1 MSMPNC
7 MRAAVRVIAGLAL
20 CASVQATAEAP
31 KGLPARA
38 EKSPAPATGE
48 KPRAAPPE
56 VSVPSA
62 RGPAPVLD
70 QRPRYKG
77 RTIRCWQ
84 FGRLILEEPVAD
96 GTRTDGHVLQLRQP
110 GSGAGLQLIELK
122 DAVCLIGPGAAH
134 Q

>member
-1 MSMPNC
+1 MSMPKW
-7 MRAAVRVIAGLAL
+7 MRAAARVISGLVL
-20 CASVQATAEAP
+20 CASVHAATEAP
-31 KGLPARA
+31 PSPPARS
-38 EKSPAPATGE
+38 EKGSPAAGE
-48 KPRAAPPE
+48 KPRAAASPE
-56 VSVPSA
+56 VSIPSA
-62 RGPAPVLD
+62 RGPAPALD

-96 GTRTDGHVLQLRQP
+96 GAKSDGHVLQLRQP
-110 GSGAGLQLIELK
+110 GNGAGLQLVELK

>member
-1 MSMPNC
+1 MPMPKW
-7 MRAAVRVIAGLAL
+7 MRAAARVFSGLVL
-20 CASVQATAEAP
+20 CASVHAATEAPQSPAARSEKGSATAGE
-31 KGLPARA
+31 KARA
-38 EKSPAPATGE
+38 AES
-48 KPRAAPPE
+48 PE

-96 GTRTDGHVLQLRQP
+96 GAKPDGKSVQLRQP
-110 GSGAGLQLIELK
+110 GNGAGLQLLELK
-122 DAVCLIGPGAAH
+122 DAICLIGPGAAH

>member
-1 MSMPNC
+1 MSMLKW
-7 MRAAVRVIAGLAL
+7 MRAAARVFSGLVL
-20 CASVQATAEAP
+20 CASVHAATEPA
-31 KGLPARA
+31 KGPPARA
-38 EKSPAPATGE
+38 EKGPSTAAE
-48 KPRAAPPE
+48 KPRASPSPE

-62 RGPAPVLD
+62 RGPAPALD

-96 GTRTDGHVLQLRQP
+96 GAKPDGHVLQLRQP
-110 GSGAGLQLIELK
+110 GSGAGLQLLELK
-122 DAVCLIGPGAAH
+122 DATCLIGPGAAH